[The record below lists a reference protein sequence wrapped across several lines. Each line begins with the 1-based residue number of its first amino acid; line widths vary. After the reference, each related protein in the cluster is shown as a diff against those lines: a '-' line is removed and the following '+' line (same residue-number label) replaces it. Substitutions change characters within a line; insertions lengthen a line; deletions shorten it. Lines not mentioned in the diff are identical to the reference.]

1 MKRILLCGALVLL
14 MSMVAVAGVLAA
26 PASLVGTW
34 TGTATYM
41 DRMGVVTTGPIVLVV
56 LVQESGFIQGALEM
70 SPPELFYGF
79 PITGTV
85 KKNSITIAGNEPTT
99 GDNLMGF
106 GKLNGNKISF
116 QLYMSINGTAV
127 VGNLK
132 KQ

>member
-1 MKRILLCGALVLL
+1 MKKIASCSALVLL
-14 MSMVAVAGVLAA
+14 LSVVAVAGVSAA
-26 PASLVGTW
+26 PSSLVGTW

-41 DRMGVVTTGPIVLVV
+41 DRMGVVTTGPIVFVV
-56 LVQESGFIQGALEM
+56 LVQESGLIQGALEM

-85 KKNSITIAGNEPTT
+85 TNRNITIAGNEPTT

-106 GKLNGNKISF
+106 GKVIGNKIAF
-116 QLYMSINGTAV
+116 KLYMSINGSAV
-127 VGNLK
+127 VGNLT

>member
-1 MKRILLCGALVLL
+1 MKRIIFCSALVLL
-14 MSMVAVAGVLAA
+14 LSVAAVQGIFAA
-26 PASLVGTW
+26 PPDLVGSW

-41 DRMGVVTTGPIVLVV
+41 DRMGVVTTGSIVFTVFV
-56 LVQESGFIQGALEM
+56 EQSGFIQGSFQM

-85 KKNSITIAGNEPTT
+85 KKSNITVAGYEPTT